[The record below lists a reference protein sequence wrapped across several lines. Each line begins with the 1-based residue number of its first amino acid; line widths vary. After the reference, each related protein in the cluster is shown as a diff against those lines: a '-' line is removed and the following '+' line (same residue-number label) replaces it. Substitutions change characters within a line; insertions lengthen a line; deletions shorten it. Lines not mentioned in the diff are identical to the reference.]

1 MEVTMTPSEWH
12 VGEEIWH
19 AYAEGRLDP
28 VAESSV
34 ETHVAGCE
42 RCHATARGQVALDQ
56 LEPLWTEISVQVQR
70 PQPIWPLRWLRR
82 AGAPEAD
89 TVVIGASDG
98 LSLSWAVAV
107 GAALA
112 CAMLAGLAPRYQ
124 DVWFLLLAPLVP
136 VLAVLA
142 AFDATDTLREL
153 VAPTPYSK
161 LRTAIVR
168 TAAAVAVAIPVTL
181 GVGLVLPGLGHLA
194 FVWLLP
200 GLVMT
205 CTALVLITWLTAWQ
219 TGGALAVAWTVA
231 VLALARL
238 DTLSLLWSP
247 TAQATFAVGA
257 ALMIVVL
264 VHRTTTLHARRG
276 AS

>member
-1 MEVTMTPSEWH
+1 MTTNEWH
-12 VGEEIWH
+12 VDEAVWA
-19 AYAEGRLDP
+19 AYADGRLDP

-34 ETHVAGCE
+34 EAHVVECGQCRTA
-42 RCHATARGQVALDQ
+42 ARGQVALEQ
-56 LEPLWTEISVQVQR
+56 LEPVWTEISVQVQR
-70 PQPIWPLRWLRR
+70 PQQAWPLRWLRR

-98 LSLSWAVAV
+98 LSLSWTVAV

-136 VLAVLA
+136 VVAVMA

-161 LRTAIVR
+161 LRTAILR
-168 TAAAVAVAIPVTL
+168 TAAAVAVAVPVTL
-181 GVGLVLPGLGHLA
+181 GVGLVLPGLAHLA

-219 TGGALAVAWTVA
+219 TGAVVALTWTVA

-238 DTLSLLWSP
+238 DTLSFLWSP
-247 TAQATFAVGA
+247 TAQATFAAGA

-264 VHRTTTLHARRG
+264 VHRTTTLHPRRG

>member
-1 MEVTMTPSEWH
+1 MEVAMTSGEWH

-34 ETHVAGCE
+34 EAHVAGCE
-42 RCHATARGQVALDQ
+42 RCHATARGQVAVEQ
-56 LEPLWTEISVQVQR
+56 LEPVWTEISVQVQR
-70 PQPIWPLRWLRR
+70 PQQAWPLRWLRR

-98 LSLSWAVAV
+98 LSLSWTVAV
-107 GAALA
+107 GAALV
-112 CAMLAGLAPRYQ
+112 CAMIAGLAPRYQ

-136 VLAVLA
+136 VLAVMA
-142 AFDATDTLREL
+142 SFDATDSLREL

-161 LRTAIVR
+161 LRTAILR
-168 TAAAVAVAIPVTL
+168 TAAAVAVAVPVTL
-181 GVGLVLPGLGHLA
+181 GVGLLLPGLAHLA

-205 CTALVLITWLTAWQ
+205 CSALVLITWLTAWQ
-219 TGGALAVAWTVA
+219 AGAVLAVTWTVA

-247 TAQATFAVGA
+247 TAQAAFAATA

-264 VHRTTTLHARRG
+264 VHRTTTLHPRRG